1 MPKVMNFNMITLKDV
16 EKIVDKYP
24 ELVLKKE
31 SDILYIGEYKDRS
44 DRYEI
49 FSYHKDD
56 GYIFLNTSIQFRMST
71 IDGEFEVDDNFY
83 GLSYRYIKKFE
94 IQLKKTML
102 LYSYLILFNKKL
114 YMYDKQLKLQSDFI

>member
-1 MPKVMNFNMITLKDV
+1 MIKFKDV
-16 EKIVDKYP
+16 ENIVHKYP

-31 SDILYIGEYKDRS
+31 SDLLYVCEYKDRS
-44 DRYEI
+44 DQYKI
-49 FSYHKDD
+49 FSYHKDYDD
-56 GYIFLNTSIQFRMST
+56 GYIFLYTSIQFRMST

-83 GLSYRYIKKFE
+83 GLSYRDIKKFE
-94 IQLKKTML
+94 LQLKKTML

>member
-1 MPKVMNFNMITLKDV
+1 MITLSDV

-56 GYIFLNTSIQFRMST
+56 EYIFLNTSIQFRMST
-71 IDGEFEVDDNFY
+71 IDGEFDVDDNYY
-83 GLSYRYIKKFE
+83 GLTYRNDLKKFE

-102 LYSYLILFNKKL
+102 FYSYIILFKKKL
-114 YMYDKQLKLQSDFI
+114 YMYDKQLKIQSDFT